1 MPLIYWEKKNG
12 LSEGTLT
19 WARWQTAAQL
29 GGVVLQARQQVK
41 VVQQETL
48 LGGLEERHSSETAFQ
63 YYHPTSLLFQGV
75 SLYSLFCQVPP
86 WSSEKRK

>member
-1 MPLIYWEKKNG
+1 M
-12 LSEGTLT
+12 T

-48 LGGLEERHSSETAFQ
+48 LGGLEERHSSEPAFQ
-63 YYHPTSLLFQGV
+63 YYHSTNLLFQGV

-86 WSSEKRK
+86 RSSEKRK